1 MISAALACAGMV
13 DALLLP
19 NPLAALAGFALIGL
33 GLANMMPVLF
43 AAAASVKGIHAA
55 EGLAHVAGLA
65 YFGLLLGPVIIGAVA
80 QVTNLTIG
88 LSVVAVCAAVIALV
102 GPKVL
107 RRLKI

>member
-1 MISAALACAGMV
+1 M
-13 DALLLP
+13 
-19 NPLAALAGFALIGL
+19 GFALIGL

-65 YFGLLLGPVIIGAVA
+65 YFGLLLGPVIIGGVT
-80 QVTNLTIG
+80 QLTNLTIG
-88 LSVVAVCAAVIALV
+88 LSVVAVCSALIAVV